1 MVIWPRP
8 VIIVKG
14 RRGIQEIG
22 VEFIGLDDQK
32 MWERERG
39 EARLRVQGSM

>member
-1 MVIWPRP
+1 MVIWART
-8 VIIVKG
+8 VLIVKG

-32 MWERERG
+32 MWERER
-39 EARLRVQGSM
+39 EEVRLRVQGSV